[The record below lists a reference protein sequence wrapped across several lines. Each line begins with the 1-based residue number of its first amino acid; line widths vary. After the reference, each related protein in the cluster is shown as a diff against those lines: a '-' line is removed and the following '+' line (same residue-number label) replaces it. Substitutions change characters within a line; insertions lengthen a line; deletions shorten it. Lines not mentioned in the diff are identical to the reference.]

1 MFATIDELPDGSTA
15 VVRVDL
21 NSPIEDGEVQ
31 DNRRFARH
39 AETIRALC
47 AADHRVVTLA
57 HQGRPGRPDCTSLD
71 GHARILASRY
81 GLPIDHCPETIGET
95 AREAVTALS
104 PGEAVLLE
112 NVRMHP
118 AELADRTPAEH
129 ASGEF
134 VTALAALGDG
144 YVGDAYS
151 VAHRA
156 QASVVG
162 LPLAMDAYAGPV
174 MLEEYRANAA
184 IQDQRFD
191 GPVVMV
197 LGGTKVP
204 DLLRVIRGVGDRV
217 DTFLLGGVI
226 GELCLRAEGY
236 DLGYD
241 VGDEELFDPLWEE
254 HAEELAALLD
264 AEGDRLELP
273 TDLSGPGPDS
283 ERVDVEVGSGPKSR
297 PYYDVGPTTIG
308 RYDDVLAGA
317 DAAFV
322 KGGLGV
328 FEDERFAD
336 GTVSCLRTIAA
347 SDAFSVVGGGDTARA
362 IELYDLDRSAFDHVS
377 IAGGAYV
384 RALAGES
391 LPGVEALTR

>member
-1 MFATIDELPDGSTA
+1 MFATIDELPRDST
-15 VVRVDL
+15 VLVRVDL

-31 DNRRFARH
+31 DNRRFACH

-47 AADHRVVTLA
+47 DAAHRVVAIA
-57 HQGRPGRPDCTSLD
+57 HQGRPGQPDCTSLD
-71 GHARILASRY
+71 QHARLLSTGY
-81 GLPIDHCPETIGET
+81 ELPIDHCPETVGKT
-95 AREAVTALS
+95 AREAVRSLA

-118 AELADRTPAEH
+118 DELADRTPAEH
-129 ASGEF
+129 AETDF
-134 VTALAALGDG
+134 VAALASLGDA

-156 QASVVG
+156 HASVVG

-174 MLEEYRANAA
+174 MVDEFRANAA
-184 IQDQRFD
+184 IQERTFD

-217 DTFLLGGVI
+217 DTFLLGGVL
-226 GELCLRAEGY
+226 GELCLRADGY

-241 VGDEELFDPLWEE
+241 VDDGELFDPLWET
-254 HAEELAALLD
+254 HADELAALV
-264 AEGDRLELP
+264 AGESDRIELP
-273 TDLSGPGPDS
+273 TDLAGPGPDG
-283 ERVDVEVGSGPKSR
+283 ERVDVDVGTGPKSH
-297 PYYDVGPTTIG
+297 PYYDVGPMTIG
-308 RYDDVLAGA
+308 RYTDVLADA

-328 FEDERFAD
+328 FEDERFAN
-336 GTVSCLRTIAA
+336 GTVSCLRTIAK
-347 SDAFSVVGGGDTARA
+347 SGAFSVVGGGDTARA
-362 IELYDLDRSAFDHVS
+362 IELYELDRTAFDHVS

-391 LPGVEALTR
+391 LPGVDALTR